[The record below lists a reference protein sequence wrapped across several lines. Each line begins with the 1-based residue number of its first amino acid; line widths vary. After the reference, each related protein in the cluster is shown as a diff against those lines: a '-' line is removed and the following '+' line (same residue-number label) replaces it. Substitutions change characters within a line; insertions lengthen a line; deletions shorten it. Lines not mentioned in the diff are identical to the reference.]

1 MSDEFKHQ
9 VPAAQSD
16 DSIALSAALHALP
29 LATPPRSALPE
40 LRLHWPA
47 TKQPTGW
54 RRHARPWLALAAT
67 LAAIAIGVQ
76 MWPVQQDTTVAVV
89 DDSDSRIAS
98 LMAQSAD
105 WEKILRAFDQQ
116 NIPITA
122 GNALAG
128 AELEDLIGLTDL
140 QLGATETQAQA
151 AALWQRRVRLMSRL
165 AEVRSQS
172 AWQRGSTDQNP
183 QWLAAAYPVN

>member
-1 MSDEFKHQ
+1 MSDEFKCQ

-16 DSIALSAALHALP
+16 DSIALSAALRALP
-29 LATPPRSALPE
+29 LATPSRSALPE

-47 TKQPTGW
+47 TTPSISW
-54 RRHARPWLALAAT
+54 RRRAKPWLALAAT
-67 LAAIAIGVQ
+67 LAALALGVQ
-76 MWPVQQDTTVAVV
+76 WWPAQQDISMAAV
-89 DDSDSRIAS
+89 DAGESRINS
-98 LMAQSAD
+98 LMAQSAA
-105 WEKILRAFDQQ
+105 WEDTLRTFDQQ

-128 AELEDLIGLTDL
+128 AELEDLIALTDL
-140 QLGATETQAQA
+140 QLGAALTQAQA
-151 AALWQRRVRLMSRL
+151 ESLWQRRLRLMSRL

-183 QWLAAAYPVN
+183 QRLAAAYPVN